1 MMTNLESTYTMSV
14 WVTNIPEISNLLSR
28 EGNAAGTDSTHERHS
43 FMEAAHH
50 FPGAETEIAITKS
63 SQLAFPYFP
72 LWFLIWVW
80 SWISKVLCGLCIA
93 QG

>member
-1 MMTNLESTYTMSV
+1 MTNLESTYTMSV

-28 EGNAAGTDSTHERHS
+28 EGNAAGTDSTREQHS

-50 FPGAETEIAITKS
+50 FPGAEREIAITKS

>member
-50 FPGAETEIAITKS
+50 FPGAESEIAITKS
-63 SQLAFPYFP
+63 SQLSLTFPSDF
-72 LWFLIWVW
+72 
-80 SWISKVLCGLCIA
+80 
-93 QG
+93 